1 MLTGIWNS
9 VAGYVIIEI
18 KGKGL
23 ERFLNRAVHSGIEIW
38 CVRRT
43 GTATVTA
50 HVSVAGFYALR
61 GLMHGQAVRIR
72 ILEKHG
78 LIMRLSKLRFRK
90 VLLYGWVVVLALL
103 IAASRRIWFIEIEGC
118 DTVQEEEVLAL
129 LDEMEV
135 RVGAHRTGVP
145 TSQLGNALM
154 ASDARIAWAGAKL
167 YGVTLRVSLQEAEPI
182 PEKLDE
188 DGLQTPASVYAAKD
202 GVITSITVYDGK
214 AQVHVG
220 DAVLAGEELITGIL
234 RSDEEHTLLTRAR
247 GEVLATVLYRMEAT
261 VGPTLVKPVD
271 TGETHESTR
280 VGLLGWELASVGF
293 TQEEALKNAREEKL
307 AAYAFSNCF
316 LPITA
321 EHVRLYAQTDEACVA
336 TEAELKEAALLA
348 AEEAVLR
355 SMPEDARILSK
366 ESETVLLENGAVR
379 ATVCITAEENIGEIK
394 EIEEPYGEQD

>member
-1 MLTGIWNS
+1 M
-9 VAGYVIIEI
+9 
-18 KGKGL
+18 
-23 ERFLNRAVHSGIEIW
+23 
-38 CVRRT
+38 
-43 GTATVTA
+43 
-50 HVSVAGFYALR
+50 
-61 GLMHGQAVRIR
+61 
-72 ILEKHG
+72 
-78 LIMRLSKLRFRK
+78 
-90 VLLYGWVVVLALL
+90 
-103 IAASRRIWFIEIEGC
+103 
-118 DTVQEEEVLAL
+118 
-129 LDEMEV
+129 
-135 RVGAHRTGVP
+135 
-145 TSQLGNALM
+145 
-154 ASDARIAWAGAKL
+154 
-167 YGVTLRVSLQEAEPI
+167 
-182 PEKLDE
+182 
-188 DGLQTPASVYAAKD
+188 YAAKD